1 LWPGDNLHPEAGY
14 IYADCNFAPNNLPL
28 HSDGG
33 PYIRDPGDNL
43 LLVGG
48 FTNYYRVTDI
58 HTLFSN
64 NDNSV
69 AVIVVIPIAFR
80 MPAMLVFIPPS
91 MTHIPAAL
99 PRFV

>member
-1 LWPGDNLHPEAGY
+1 MARSESLG
-14 IYADCNFAPNNLPL
+14 LPAMRF
-28 HSDGG
+28 
-33 PYIRDPGDNL
+33 RDSGDNL

-64 NDNSV
+64 NENSV

-80 MPAMLVFIPPS
+80 MPSMLVFIPPS
-91 MTHIPAAL
+91 MTHIPQHAL
-99 PRFV
+99 VYSKDADHQQ